1 MVCTEHMACIKF
13 MPCGHVIA
21 CYDCCQKMKRCLHCK
36 AAIENKTWSGKQA
49 ITMKEKAK
57 IQWNLCNPT
66 KIYGINVFLV
76 TEIKPEYFDILYN
89 QTHFPGPLVC
99 RIRQVPL
106 YIDFVKFSNLFLVG
120 LLNLLTL
127 STNYLSEYNE

>member
-1 MVCTEHMACIKF
+1 MELVQS
-13 MPCGHVIA
+13 
-21 CYDCCQKMKRCLHCK
+21 D
-36 AAIENKTWSGKQA
+36 TWVFS
-49 ITMKEKAK
+49 
-57 IQWNLCNPT
+57 NPT

-127 STNYLSEYNE
+127 STNYLSEYNEWWVIFLCASKFKWKLSRIYSMITKIFCCKTVTEFTIYKMNEVVIVDVIVW